1 MKVVQNLVQRWQPEG
16 LASIVHTVCTFLK
29 DISFQSVTCE
39 SPHATGDNTD
49 DDDDNDSNVMITD
62 KVYIPGATYLS
73 VTFDSRLVIRSLD
86 NSYCFFPS
94 NKNILV
100 IQKTLTSILTGCSLK

>member
-1 MKVVQNLVQRWQPEG
+1 MVQRWQPEG

-49 DDDDNDSNVMITD
+49 DDDSDSNVMITD

-73 VTFDSRLVIRSLD
+73 VTFDSR
-86 NSYCFFPS
+86 
-94 NKNILV
+94 
-100 IQKTLTSILTGCSLK
+100 